1 MSSQSG
7 HRGRP
12 PITDD
17 GSILDAVTDA
27 FWASGYEATSIT
39 DLSAASGASRAS
51 LYKLY
56 GDKDALLAAALRR
69 YAGRFTR
76 RVDEMLAST
85 SDPVEAVGATL
96 RASADRL
103 SSPDAPDGCLRC
115 RTTLELRGR
124 SDGVDAALDH
134 ANGAFEDDLGRLL
147 DADGAGRPSDPATAR
162 FLTAIVNGMVT
173 LAISGTAR
181 DGLEEVIEGA
191 LDVVRARVEATR
203 NHQLDG

>member
-1 MSSQSG
+1 MSSQNSQ
-7 HRGRP
+7 RGRP

-17 GSILDAVTDA
+17 GSILDAVTDT
-27 FWASGYEATSIT
+27 FWTSGYGETSIS
-39 DLSAASGASRAS
+39 DLAIASGASRAS

-56 GDKDALLAAALRR
+56 GDKDALLATALRR
-69 YAGRFTR
+69 YAARFTR
-76 RVDEMLAST
+76 RVDDTLVT
-85 SDPVEAVGATL
+85 VSDPVEAVGVTL

-103 SSPDAPDGCLRC
+103 LNPDAPNGCLRC
-115 RTTLELRGR
+115 RTTLELKGR
-124 SDGVDAALDH
+124 SEAVDAALDH

-147 DADGAGRPSDPATAR
+147 DADGAGRASDPATAR

-173 LAISGTAR
+173 LAIAGTAR

-203 NHQLDG
+203 NHQQDG